1 MAFSYKTTSTP
12 VKGKKFTDLLKDVR
26 QATFK
31 DSQEFADKLRK
42 EVEIQIDDSTDFL
55 TKLDISLDKLKQ
67 IGFED
72 ILDKGQQS
80 ELSKRLRQLRSTIGE
95 KTVYQLDHITM
106 APINQTLSLLIINLV
121 KVIDNAE
128 GALQIG
134 VTGSGIVP
142 RDLYGLGMTRAPSA
156 TRNPRDTA
164 GTSISGL
171 KVVVDELREVRAF
184 GEAIEN
190 TFAQKGPKGMTPSN
204 LEKAY
209 QALQTNGVLD
219 ITEIKEKDVGLR
231 DGEIAKIKIETKSD
245 HKDKSDWQAV
255 EGILKTTTTT
265 GGDKLDLDAKTLE
278 KVNEAK
284 RIILNNKP
292 TEILGSKAI
301 EQQLGEQFADV
312 FKGKKPKRTKTSSK
326 KTTSQSFAKKSL
338 KQGRTTNKTSSKL
351 DAIATAVS
359 TARIKRKGDDERDSG
374 SIQRELN
381 KLKTAIN
388 RRLPAE
394 VRRNMGRPAL
404 INQTGRFSNSAELLN
419 LRQAAKTVVGNYT
432 YQLNPYETFENTG
445 RSRWPVG
452 YNPKPL
458 IAKSIRN
465 LAEQISE
472 TKFTFTLRRT

>member
-1 MAFSYKTTSTP
+1 MSNFNYKTTSTP
-12 VKGKKFTDLLKDVR
+12 VKGKKFQDLLKDVR
-26 QATFK
+26 QAAFK
-31 DSQEFADKLRK
+31 DTREFADRLRK
-42 EVEIQIDDSTDFL
+42 EIEIQIEDSTDFL
-55 TKLDISLDKLKQ
+55 TKLNISLDKLKQ
-67 IGFED
+67 IKFED

-80 ELSKRLRQLRSTIGE
+80 ELSKRLRQLRVTIGE
-95 KTVYQLDHITM
+95 KTVYELDHITM

-121 KVIDNAE
+121 KVIQTAE
-128 GALQIG
+128 GARRRGGIG
-134 VTGSGIVP
+134 KVP
-142 RDLYGLGMTRAPSA
+142 QDLYGLGIEKSPEDERDA
-156 TRNPRDTA
+156 TDRA

-171 KVVVDELREVRAF
+171 KAVVDELREVRAF
-184 GEAIEN
+184 GEAVEN
-190 TFAQKGPKGMTPSN
+190 TFAQKGPKGMTPAN

-209 QALQTNGVLD
+209 QVLQTNGVLD

-255 EGILKTTTTT
+255 EGILKTTTMT
-265 GGDKLDLDAKTLE
+265 GGTKLNLDAKVQKRVE
-278 KVNEAK
+278 EAK
-284 RIILNNKP
+284 EIIEKNKP
-292 TEILGSKAI
+292 TQILGSKAI

-338 KQGRTTNKTSSKL
+338 KQGMTTNKTSSKL

-388 RRLPAE
+388 RRLPAQ

-419 LRQAAKTVVGNYT
+419 LRQAAKTVIGNYT

-458 IAKSIRN
+458 IANSIRE